1 MKTLLIISTM
11 VIGCQSQYQITKQDR
26 EDFKKYPEAYL
37 AAYGN
42 KKAIKARRLEITDSL
57 RKAHEMDV
65 SKEYLEEYSNNQD
78 QERD

>member
-26 EDFKKYPEAYL
+26 EDFKKYPESYL

-42 KKAIKARRLEITDSL
+42 KKAIKARKLEITDSL

>member
-1 MKTLLIISTM
+1 M

-26 EDFKKYPEAYL
+26 EDFKKYPESYL

-42 KKAIKARRLEITDSL
+42 KKAIKARKLEITDSL
-57 RKAHEMDV
+57 RKANELDI

>member
-37 AAYGN
+37 AAYG
-42 KKAIKARRLEITDSL
+42 KKEAVKAIRLEITDSL

>member
-11 VIGCQSQYQITKQDR
+11 IIGCQSQYQITKQDR
-26 EDFKKYPEAYL
+26 EDFKKYPESYL

-42 KKAIKARRLEITDSL
+42 KKAIKARKLEITDSL
-57 RKAHEMDV
+57 RKANELDI

>member
-37 AAYGN
+37 AAYG
-42 KKAIKARRLEITDSL
+42 KKEAVKARRLEITDSL

-65 SKEYLEEYSNNQD
+65 SKEYLEEYSNNKD